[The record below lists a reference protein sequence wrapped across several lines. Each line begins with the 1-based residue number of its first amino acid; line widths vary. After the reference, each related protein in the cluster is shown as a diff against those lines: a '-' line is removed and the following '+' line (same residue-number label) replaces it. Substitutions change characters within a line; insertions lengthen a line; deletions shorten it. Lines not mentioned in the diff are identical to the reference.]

1 MFDYK
6 EFVSQKK
13 SMLTAPAGFGKT
25 HTIAE
30 CLKHTQES
38 ETQLI
43 LTHTHAGIAS
53 IKEKIKKQKI
63 PSSKYSVE
71 TITGFAQKYVLA
83 FYTGNDIPDQ
93 ENNREYYPFIIEKAT
108 ELLKYNSI
116 KKVVSATYNGLFV
129 DEYQDCTLNQHELIV
144 VLSSLFNTR
153 IFGDHMQGIFGFNE
167 TLVDLDDS
175 STFSEFTKYEQETPW
190 RWIKGENP
198 HLGENLK
205 SIRKK
210 LEENQTLSLDLYNSI
225 ETYTYAE
232 VDLYN
237 PKKNYNRKVRGLLD
251 EKSILIIH
259 PVSSSINP
267 RIKIIQLFNNRLSL
281 VESID
286 DNDFYSMSQCADE
299 ITKENIVLQLRDLS
313 YNLFNKSG
321 LDNWFNNKGFKK
333 KTKGE
338 ERRKVEPII
347 NMISVL
353 ENRISFSIISNILRE
368 INNLEKVRC
377 YRRELINSFCK
388 ALEEADFNGV
398 TVLEAMTNK
407 RNSIRRMG
415 RKVIGK
421 CIGTTLL
428 TKGLEFETVVILNA
442 HRFEC
447 PKHLYVALTRASKK
461 LIVFTENE
469 KLTLN

>member
-1 MFDYK
+1 MFDYL

-13 SMLTAPAGFGKT
+13 SMLIAPAGFGKT

-30 CLKHTQES
+30 CLKYTPEG

-63 PSSKYSVE
+63 PSSKYHVE

-108 ELLKYNSI
+108 ELLKYYSI
-116 KKVVSATYNGLFV
+116 KKVVSETYKGLFV
-129 DEYQDCTLNQHELIV
+129 DEYQDCTLNQHDLII
-144 VLSSLFNTR
+144 VLSILFNTR
-153 IFGDHMQGIFGFNE
+153 IIGDYMQGIFGFNE
-167 TLVDLDDS
+167 TLVNLNDS
-175 STFSEFTKYEQETPW
+175 MKFSEFTKYEIETPW
-190 RWIKGENP
+190 RWIKGENLD
-198 HLGENLK
+198 LGNDLK
-205 SIRKK
+205 EIRKE
-210 LEENQTLSLDLYNSI
+210 LESNRTLNLNLYNSI
-225 ETYTYAE
+225 ETYTYKE
-232 VDLYN
+232 FDLYK
-237 PKKNYNRKVRGLLD
+237 PTKDYHKKVRNLLD
-251 EKSILIIH
+251 EKSLLVIH
-259 PVSSSINP
+259 PISTSIKP
-267 RIKIIQLFNNRLSL
+267 RIKVIKLFNNRLSL

-286 DNDFYSMSQCADE
+286 DNDFYILSKDADK
-299 ITKENIVLQLRDLS
+299 ITKEDIVLKLRDLS
-313 YNLFNKSG
+313 YKLFNKSG
-321 LDNWFNNKGFKK
+321 LNNWFNNNGFKK
-333 KTKGE
+333 KSKE
-338 ERRKVEPII
+338 EDRKKIEPITHMLNI
-347 NMISVL
+347 L
-353 ENRISFSIISNILRE
+353 ESHISFTIISKVLKKIS
-368 INNLEKVRC
+368 NLEKVKC
-377 YRRELINSFCK
+377 YRKELLNSFCK
-388 ALEEADFNGV
+388 ALEEADFNDI

-407 RNSIRRMG
+407 RSSIRRMG

-442 HRFEC
+442 HKFEC

-461 LIVFTENE
+461 LIIFTEKE